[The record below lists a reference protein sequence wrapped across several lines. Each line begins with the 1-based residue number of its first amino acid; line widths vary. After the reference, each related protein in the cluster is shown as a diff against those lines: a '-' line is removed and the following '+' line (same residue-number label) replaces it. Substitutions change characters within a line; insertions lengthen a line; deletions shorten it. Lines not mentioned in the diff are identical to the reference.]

1 MWDKNTGKTVRNGKI
16 SRREIGRDM
25 ENKRIKKAAQKN
37 YKRSNF
43 ENKSTNRKQRELR
56 LRRNANKEA
65 TLQIVLKK

>member
-16 SRREIGRDM
+16 SRREIGRDK

-37 YKRSNF
+37 CKRSNF

-56 LRRNANKEA
+56 LHRNANKEA
-65 TLQIVLKK
+65 TLQIVFKK